1 MKATVLLKRTAL
13 VAEAIVVTIMTIS
26 LLSTLLLYITD
37 LLSDSPV
44 QSDWWGVI
52 LMFMF
57 MIGILSILFAIVTPD
72 SMYQR
77 NLKICLALV
86 VILIIAF
93 ILLVTFAIMM
103 LSGDLNFGILIVVAV
118 AVTIIHQVFR
128 FLRILKSE

>member
-13 VAEAIVVTIMTIS
+13 VAESIVVTIMTIS

>member
-118 AVTIIHQVFR
+118 AVTIIHQVP
-128 FLRILKSE
+128 KDS

>member
-26 LLSTLLLYITD
+26 LLSTLALYITD
-37 LLSDSPV
+37 LLSDNPV

-52 LMFMF
+52 LMFIF
-57 MIGILSILFAIVTPD
+57 VIGILSILFAIVTPD

-103 LSGDLNFGILIVVAV
+103 LSGDLNFGVLIVVAV
-118 AVTIIHQVFR
+118 AVTMIHQVFR
-128 FLRILKSE
+128 FLRILKYE